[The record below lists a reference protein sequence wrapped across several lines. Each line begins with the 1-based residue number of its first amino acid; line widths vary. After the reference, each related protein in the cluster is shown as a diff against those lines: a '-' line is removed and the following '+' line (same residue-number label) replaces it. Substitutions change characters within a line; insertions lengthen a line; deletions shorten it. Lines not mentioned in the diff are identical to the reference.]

1 MELGMS
7 LGTSGP
13 PLLGVLGSQ
22 SSCDSP
28 PLVLQVPWGQS
39 TDIGS
44 VSGAVVHVRTSW
56 AG

>member
-44 VSGAVVHVRTSW
+44 VSGAVVHIRTSW